1 MVIPSLKPEDSSD
14 FSSNPSDPSSGFE
27 DSSEGFWRSSFWTA
41 DSELSFE
48 RWSTVSTWL
57 LSVKGY

>member
-1 MVIPSLKPEDSSD
+1 MVIPSLKPEDSSGLCSTGA
-14 FSSNPSDPSSGFE
+14 SSVTE
-27 DSSEGFWRSSFWTA
+27 DSEGFTSSSISWTA

-57 LSVKGY
+57 LSVKGYYN